1 MTEFYEG
8 IVELDPDTNSR
19 IVELAAETAEYK
31 STAALLMIERLRR
44 LEEDAR
50 CLSAT
55 RQTLQKITSA
65 RRVLGDQAE
74 FGRFKGPFPAE

>member
-1 MTEFYEG
+1 MNAINEG
-8 IVELDPDTNSR
+8 IVELDPTTSSR
-19 IVELAAETAEYK
+19 IVELAAEKADHK
-31 STAALLMIERLRR
+31 STAALVMIERLRR

-65 RRVLGDQAE
+65 RRILGDRAE
-74 FGRFKGPFPAE
+74 FGCFQGPFPAE